1 MAGKPTIF
9 SKVIV
14 LIVLLLTPV
23 LFLYIYTNKVS
34 VDVVRDE
41 IQSSS
46 LSRLSFFLQQ
56 FDTTVEQLA
65 MFPGILSSDPYLR
78 EFVDHRSDKPK
89 PYDKLREQTRLMQ
102 KLSLQSV
109 SSAWTNDLT
118 LYLPKDR
125 MVISSNLFKEYDPED
140 VGKFAPLA
148 DWTYDATVRSDAR
161 TPGARF
167 TRQIVDPVGAVK
179 PSEIDSMIQVSF
191 PAANISSMLDQVKLG
206 SKGDP
211 FLYRSGLPPIG
222 GSTMN
227 AESVQALLPIL
238 DPQQMKESGRLVT
251 TLAGRQVAVYYVK
264 SKQLGWYL
272 VDYVPVDS
280 ILAPI
285 RKTNALFYTTL
296 GMLLA
301 MSLLAAYL
309 LYRNVQKPIGKLLH
323 GVQLLKKGDLS
334 ARIRFRPD
342 NEFDFLF
349 ERFNE
354 MAEQIQDLV
363 QRVYA
368 EKIRLHEA
376 TLKQLQAQI
385 NPHFLYN
392 SLFFIINTAMLQ
404 DTKSVVAMAQNL
416 AEYYRY
422 TTRME
427 ERTAPLREEL
437 KLVGNYLTI
446 HNLRLQRLHYEI
458 DVPEA
463 MLELPLPRLLLQPIV
478 ENAIVHGIENKPGD
492 GIIRITGCLYQD
504 TCEIV
509 VDDNGIGL
517 TDEAFASLERQLS
530 LPIETASGFGVW
542 NVHQRLHYVFG
553 EGAGLRLSRSPLGGL
568 RVTLMWRR
576 DAEDG
581 AAIDRG

>member
-1 MAGKPTIF
+1 MTGKPTIF

-23 LFLYIYTNKVS
+23 LILYIYTNKVS
-34 VDVVRDE
+34 MDVVRDQIE
-41 IQSSS
+41 SSS
-46 LSRLSFFLQQ
+46 ISQLSFFLQQ
-56 FDTTVEQLA
+56 LDTTVEQLA
-65 MFPGILSSDPYLR
+65 MFPGILSSDPYLS
-78 EFVDHRSDKPK
+78 EFVDHRSDKP
-89 PYDKLREQTRLMQ
+89 YDRLKEQTRLMQ

-118 LYLPKDR
+118 LYLPGDR
-125 MVISSNLFKEYDPED
+125 MVISSNIFKDYSSED
-140 VGKFAPLA
+140 VNKFAPLTN
-148 DWTYDATVRSDAR
+148 WSYDATVRGDAR

-167 TRQIVDPVGAVK
+167 VRQIVDPVHATQA
-179 PSEIDSMIQVSF
+179 SEINAMIQVSF
-191 PAANISSMLDQVKLG
+191 PVTNVSSMLDQVKTG
-206 SKGDP
+206 GKGDP
-211 FLYRSGLPPIG
+211 FLYRNGFPPIG
-222 GSTMN
+222 SKTMN
-227 AESVQALLPIL
+227 DSFVKDLNSLL
-238 DPQQMKESGRLVT
+238 DGQVMQDSGRLVT
-251 TLAGRQVAVYYVK
+251 TLAGREVKIYYVK

-272 VDYVPVDS
+272 VDYVPVAS

-285 RKTNALFYTTL
+285 RETNAFFYTTL

-309 LYRNVQKPIGKLLH
+309 LYRNVQKPIGKLVR

-334 ARIRFRPD
+334 ARISYRPH

-392 SLFFIINTAMLQ
+392 SLFFIVNTALLQ

-427 ERTAPLREEL
+427 DRTAPLREEL
-437 KLVGNYLTI
+437 KLVDNYLTI

-458 DVPEA
+458 GVPEA
-463 MLELPLPRLLLQPIV
+463 MLDLQLPRLLLQPIV
-478 ENAIVHGIENKPGD
+478 ENAIVHGIENKPGE
-492 GIIRITGCLYQD
+492 GIIRITGVIYD
-504 TCEIV
+504 ESCEIV
-509 VDDNGIGL
+509 VEDNGVGMA
-517 TDEAFASLERQLS
+517 DETFAQMERQLVLQREAS
-530 LPIETASGFGVW
+530 SGFGVW
-542 NVHQRLHYVFG
+542 NVNQRLHYVFG
-553 EGAGLRLSRSPLGGL
+553 EGAGLRLSHSPLGGL
-568 RVTLMWRR
+568 RVTLTWRR
-576 DAEDG
+576 DSAHG
-581 AAIDRG
+581 TAIDRG

>member
-1 MAGKPTIF
+1 MKGKPTIF
-9 SKVIV
+9 SKMIA
-14 LIVLLLTPV
+14 LIVLLLAPV

-34 VDVVRDE
+34 MDVVREE

-46 LSRLSFFLQQ
+46 LSQLSFFLQQ

-65 MFPGILSSDPYLR
+65 MFPGILGSDPYLR
-78 EFVDHRSDKPK
+78 EFVDRRSDK
-89 PYDKLREQTRLMQ
+89 PYDKLKEQTRLMQ

-109 SSAWTNDLT
+109 SSAWTNELT
-118 LYLPKDR
+118 LFLPEDR

-140 VGKFAPLA
+140 VRKFAPLT
-148 DWTYDATVRSDAR
+148 DWTYDMTVRSDAR
-161 TPGARF
+161 QPGSRF
-167 TRQIVDPVGAVK
+167 TRQIVDPVGAK
-179 PSEIDSMIQVSF
+179 EASDIDAMIQVSF
-191 PAANISSMLDQVKLG
+191 PAANVSSMLDQVKMG
-206 SKGDP
+206 GKGDP
-211 FLYRSGLPPIG
+211 FLYRTGLPPIG
-222 GSTMN
+222 SGTLDK
-227 AESVQALLPIL
+227 ESVEALLPVL
-238 DPQQMKESGRLVT
+238 NGQQMKESGHLVT
-251 TLAGRQVAVYYVK
+251 AIAGRQVAVYYVK

-285 RKTNALFYTTL
+285 RKSNTMFYMTI

-301 MSLLAAYL
+301 SSLMAAYL
-309 LYRNVQKPIGKLLH
+309 LYRNVQKPIRKLVH

-334 ARIRFRPD
+334 ARIRYRPH

-368 EKIRLHEA
+368 EKLRLNEA

-404 DTKSVVAMAQNL
+404 DTKAVVAMAQNL

-437 KLVGNYLTI
+437 KLVGNYLAI

-463 MLELPLPRLLLQPIV
+463 MQELPLPRLLLQPIV
-478 ENAIVHGIENKPGD
+478 ENAIVHGIDNKPGD
-492 GIIRITGCLYQD
+492 GLIRITGSMYD
-504 TCEIV
+504 DSCEIV
-509 VDDNGIGL
+509 VDDNGAGMS
-517 TDEAFASLERQLS
+517 DEALAGLEQQLA
-530 LPIETASGFGVW
+530 LPVEATAGFGVW
-542 NVHQRLHYVFG
+542 NVHKRLHYAFG
-553 EGAGLRLSRSPLGGL
+553 ESSGLRLSHSPLGGI
-568 RVTLMWRR
+568 RVTLTWRR
-576 DAEDG
+576 DSAHG